1 MSTGAFHKQ
10 TISSCPTPSLTACC
24 VFGCVC
30 HVVCMMRSCVCARL
44 FVCLCVCQVVCVYVC
59 QVLCVCVCVCAR
71 LCVCMCMYARFCV
84 FVFVCV
90 YQVRC
95 VCQVMCVHICM
106 PECVFVCVFQVV
118 CMYVCS
124 CMCARLCVSFVCG
137 GVWLTHSDQ
146 PITKESWGR
155 SKLKQEP
162 LQNVV
167 YWLASH
173 GLLSQPFLYHPG
185 LPGQGG
191 NNYRGPGPH
200 TSIINQENA
209 LQTCP

>member
-1 MSTGAFHKQ
+1 MCAHVWMSD
-10 TISSCPTPSLTACC
+10 C
-24 VFGCVC
+24 VY
-30 HVVCMMRSCVCARL
+30 
-44 FVCLCVCQVVCVYVC
+44 VYVC
-59 QVLCVCVCVCAR
+59 QILCVCVCLCIPGCLFVCVCAR
-71 LCVCMCMYARFCV
+71 LCVYMYARFCV
-84 FVFVCV
+84 
-90 YQVRC
+90 
-95 VCQVMCVHICM
+95 
-106 PECVFVCVFQVV
+106 CVFVCVPGCVCVCVCMPDFVCLCLFVYSRLYV
-118 CMYVCS
+118 CMYVHV
-124 CMCARLCVSFVCG
+124 CVPGFVCVCVCG

-200 TSIINQENA
+200 TTIINQENA